1 MRNKITQWFRRR
13 FRELDLLEEYFSLL
27 FTRWQAVIWGGSV
40 LAVAFGWRF
49 ITSDW
54 PHFIKLSA
62 CVVALFFAGYY
73 VWRTDHVRLIPKLE
87 LVSLHMI
94 YTPTN
99 VPNLQRRFVQVLV
112 RCATESPLD
121 NCRGQLLR
129 ILKWSQGDWQPT
141 LVDESLDLLWS
152 NADIASVT
160 LEPGNDKRLNVFFVD
175 SATRNILPFAE
186 RMSMRLLLVCPASA
200 GNGESV
206 RPLR

>member
-1 MRNKITQWFRRR
+1 M
-13 FRELDLLEEYFSLL
+13 
-27 FTRWQAVIWGGSV
+27 IWGGSV

-186 RMSMRLLLVCPASA
+186 RMSMRLLLV
-200 GNGESV
+200 SV
-206 RPLR
+206 PFDVFRFDVRVAAKDCLPKYVSVKATFGQNWDDVTIERIKE